1 MFKLS
6 KDPQFTHP
14 VTVMVPKDGGGH
26 DEQVLKTRF
35 RVRAVDDL
43 NQHNLGTPEGTEEFL
58 RAIVVRFE
66 DVVDDAGQQIPSDDA
81 LTTDLLALSY
91 VRIAITQGYFA
102 AVNKAKA
109 GN

>member
-26 DEQVLKTRF
+26 DEQVLNTRF

-43 NQHNLGTPEGTEEFL
+43 NEHNLGTPEGTEGFL
-58 RAIVVRFE
+58 RAIIVRFE
-66 DVVDDAGQQIPSDDA
+66 DVVDDDGNLIPPGED
-81 LTTDLLALSY
+81 LTTDLLALPY
-91 VRIAITQGYFA
+91 VRMAITQGYFA